1 MILFYFCSL
10 CFSTSG
16 SKTAAATTSVGSD
29 SAAGTTESAASV
41 YPPGT
46 RLRIRYGKFKNQKVY
61 EAKVLDGRRD
71 ASGALQWLVHYAGW
85 NNRCDHSPYNAHIS
99 SIYCHVVAHSGYLSH
114 VIVRSCLTM

>member
-1 MILFYFCSL
+1 M
-10 CFSTSG
+10 
-16 SKTAAATTSVGSD
+16 GSD
-29 SAAGTTESAASV
+29 AAGGTAESAASV

-85 NNRCDHSPYNAHIS
+85 NNRCDRSPYQGAYHQQLYNVLSCS
-99 SIYCHVVAHSGYLSH
+99 SAFWVFFWVSQCALVCI
-114 VIVRSCLTM
+114 